1 MTDNSSAKR
10 PPPEVIEFYTQF
22 AEESRLGAGSS
33 QLEFERTREL
43 LERFLPPP
51 PSRIVDIGGAAGAY
65 AFWLAERGYQVDLVD
80 ATLRLVDEARR
91 RNLTAPNK
99 LASLDVADARVL
111 SQADASADAAL
122 LMGPLYH
129 LTTREDRLMALRE
142 ALRVLR
148 EGGILVA
155 AAISRYAGTLDGLA
169 LHPTLD
175 TEVVHMRHA
184 AIADGQ
190 YRNTT
195 GNPRYFVTAYFHRPE
210 DLAEEMAEV
219 GYRDV
224 RVFGVEG
231 PGWLLPDFE
240 ARWHDERS
248 RRQLLT
254 VAQLLEEEESIVGVS
269 AHLFAVGSKGTAD
282 YCTSSAT
289 SQSSSSS

>member
-1 MTDNSSAKR
+1 MTDNSSARR
-10 PPPEVIEFYTQF
+10 PPPEVIEYYTQF

-51 PSRIVDIGGAAGAY
+51 PSRILDIGGAAGAY
-65 AFWLAERGYQVDLVD
+65 AFWLADRGYQVDLVD
-80 ATLRLVDEARR
+80 ATVRLVDEARR

-99 LASLDVADARVL
+99 LASLHVADAREL
-111 SQADASADAAL
+111 SQPNTLADAVL

-129 LTTREDRLMALRE
+129 LTAREDRLLALRE
-142 ALRVLR
+142 AFRVLR
-148 EGGILVA
+148 GRGIFIA

-169 LHPTLD
+169 FHPTLD
-175 TEVVHMRHA
+175 AEVVDMRHG

-210 DLAEEMAEV
+210 DLAEEMVQV
-219 GYRDV
+219 GCRDV
-224 RVFGVEG
+224 RIFGVEG

-240 ARWHDERS
+240 TRWRDERS
-248 RRQLLT
+248 RGQLLT
-254 VAQLLEEEESIVGVS
+254 VARLLEEEGSIVGVS
-269 AHLFAVGSKGTAD
+269 AHLLAVGSKP
-282 YCTSSAT
+282 
-289 SQSSSSS
+289 